1 MPKPKIDKVKLN
13 QLLRSGKSQR
23 EIAQVFD
30 VTEGAISKAKKELN
44 ISVVKNVALENA
56 GRIVDK
62 NLNAIDQLRNIN
74 EKANGLLDSAIDS
87 KDHDTAIKAMREI
100 RNQLSLQ
107 LEIFQTLY
115 DMKAVEEFQS
125 EVLEAIGEASSDVR
139 NAIINKLNKRQAI
152 RSTIK
157 FD

>member
-1 MPKPKIDKVKLN
+1 MTKETVDKVKLS
-13 QLLRSGKSQR
+13 QMLRNGKSQR
-23 EIAQVFD
+23 ECAKHFNVSP
-30 VTEGAISKAKKELN
+30 GRISQIRKELN

-87 KDHDTAIKAMREI
+87 KDHDIAIKAMREI

-107 LEIFQTLY
+107 LEIFQILY
-115 DMKAVEEFQS
+115 DMKAVEEFQT
-125 EVLEAIGEASSDVR
+125 EVLTAIGDVEPDVR
-139 NAIINKLNKRQAI
+139 NKIISKLNQKRAI
-152 RSTIK
+152 RSAIK

>member
-13 QLLRSGKSQR
+13 HLLRSGKSQR

-44 ISVVKNVALENA
+44 LCVVKNVALENA
-56 GRIVDK
+56 HNIVSRELDAVGQLYK
-62 NLNAIDQLRNIN
+62 INEQANKLLDELEGKPDLKLKTMAEIRGQLR
-74 EKANGLLDSAIDS
+74 
-87 KDHDTAIKAMREI
+87 
-100 RNQLSLQ
+100 LQ

-115 DMKAVEEFQS
+115 DMKAVEEFQT
-125 EVLEAIGEASSDVR
+125 EVLQTIGEIEPDVR
-139 NAIINKLNKRQAI
+139 NRIISKLSQRRAI
-152 RSTIK
+152 RSAIK